1 MIHCMYF
8 YLMNKKSYYYYY
20 YYFTISLI
28 KHYLCNSQF
37 IRIFIFEG
45 GGVTWKKMKKIHV
58 PWPQIEFSNKEV
70 FHNFFH
76 LKEAPCKSLWMIWES
91 LYKTSLKKRT
101 KQVISWHFLF
111 EKSRGPDIEP
121 SGMVNLNNSK
131 RSSFFVPYHLDDSLW
146 QVQQT

>member
-1 MIHCMYF
+1 MYF
-8 YLMNKKSYYYYY
+8 YLMNKKSYYYYYYYYY

-45 GGVTWKKMKKIHV
+45 GGVTWKKKKIHV
-58 PWPQIEFSNKEV
+58 PWPKIEFSNKEV

-111 EKSRGPDIEP
+111 EKSRVPDIEP
-121 SGMVNLNNSK
+121 SGMVNL
-131 RSSFFVPYHLDDSLW
+131 LW
-146 QVQQT
+146 VG

>member
-8 YLMNKKSYYYYY
+8 YVMNKKSYYYYY

-76 LKEAPCKSLWMIWES
+76 LKEAPCESLWMIWES
-91 LYKTSLKKRT
+91 LYKTSLKKKRK
-101 KQVISWHFLF
+101 KQIISWHLPIWKKQRTRHRAQWHGQPFMG
-111 EKSRGPDIEP
+111 RVG
-121 SGMVNLNNSK
+121 N
-131 RSSFFVPYHLDDSLW
+131 
-146 QVQQT
+146 

>member
-1 MIHCMYF
+1 MIHCTYF
-8 YLMNKKSYYYYY
+8 YLMNEKSYYYYYYYY

-76 LKEAPCKSLWMIWES
+76 LKEAPCESLWMIWES
-91 LYKTSLKKRT
+91 LYKTSLKKKRK
-101 KQVISWHFLF
+101 KQIISWHLPIWKKQRTRHRAQWHGQPFMG
-111 EKSRGPDIEP
+111 RVG
-121 SGMVNLNNSK
+121 N
-131 RSSFFVPYHLDDSLW
+131 
-146 QVQQT
+146 

>member
-8 YLMNKKSYYYYY
+8 YLMNKKSYYYYH
-20 YYFTISLI
+20 YFTISLI

-76 LKEAPCKSLWMIWES
+76 LKEAPCESLWMIWES
-91 LYKTSLKKRT
+91 LYKTSLKK
-101 KQVISWHFLF
+101 KKEKNKLYLDIFPF

-121 SGMVNLNNSK
+121 SGTVNL
-131 RSSFFVPYHLDDSLW
+131 LW
-146 QVQQT
+146 VG